1 VQDAAARLP
10 VSVLTEQDYAR
21 LAELALA
28 AREWELL
35 SRVARDRALI
45 EESRETRSNVTS
57 LLVERRKRG
66 AS

>member
-1 VQDAAARLP
+1 LP
-10 VSVLTEQDYAR
+10 VSGLTEADYAR

-35 SRVARDRALI
+35 SRVASDRALL
-45 EESRETRSNVTS
+45 EASRATQSNVTS

-66 AS
+66 SR